1 MRKRYSA
8 EFKAKVALET
18 VKGEKTLSEL
28 ASQYQVHPNQI
39 RQWKQAFLAGLPDIF
54 SDRRRRRACDTA
66 EEQARLYEQIGRL
79 KVELDWLKKKSGWAD
94 GTEAPYG

>member
-8 EFKAKVALET
+8 DFKARVALAA
-18 VKGEKTLSEL
+18 VKGEMTLAAL

-39 RQWKQAFLAGLPDIF
+39 RQWKQALLTGLPDIF
-54 SDRRRRRACDTA
+54 SDKRRRRECDTA

-79 KVELDWLKKKSGWAD
+79 KVELDWMKKKSGGAD
-94 GTEAPYG
+94 

>member
-8 EFKAKVALET
+8 EFKARVALEA
-18 VKGEKTLSEL
+18 VKGEMTLAAL

-39 RQWKQAFLAGLPDIF
+39 RQWKQAPLAGLPDIF
-54 SDRRRRRACDTA
+54 SDKRQRRECDTA

-79 KVELDWLKKKSGWAD
+79 KVELDWMKKKSGGA
-94 GTEAPYG
+94 A